1 MQATDNDKSFVDLS
15 SLNESS
21 SNLLS
26 NAPPVINHSVIISR
40 KFRKALQFDLPSRA
54 TSTQID
60 AIIRRLKTQTLTDM
74 QDDSSI
80 TEITEV
86 LGYNKIDNA
95 IDELITIRVYIISFP
110 ITIFEQLKKYNI
122 KKCKIYIG
130 HTEIQSEIKIVIGRI
145 LPSDFCTVDRDGNTC
160 PYESNLIYT
169 IE

>member
-1 MQATDNDKSFVDLS
+1 MQATDNDKPFVDLS
-15 SLNESS
+15 SLDESS

-26 NAPPVINHSVIISR
+26 NAPPAINHSVIISR
-40 KFRKALQFDLPSRA
+40 KFRKPLQFDLPSST

-60 AIIRRLKTQTLTDM
+60 AIIRRLKTQTLTHM

-80 TEITEV
+80 TEV
-86 LGYNKIDNA
+86 LGYNRFDNA

-130 HTEIQSEIKIVIGRI
+130 HTEIPSEIKIVIGRI